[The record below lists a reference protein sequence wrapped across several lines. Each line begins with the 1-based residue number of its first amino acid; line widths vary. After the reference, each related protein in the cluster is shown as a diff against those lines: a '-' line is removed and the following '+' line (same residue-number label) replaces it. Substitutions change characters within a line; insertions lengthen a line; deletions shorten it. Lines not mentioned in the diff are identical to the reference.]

1 MGREETSG
9 LAGAWEAHNT
19 TLKAKCLKLEPDFCV
34 MHSLQAHHF
43 LQSSQGSRMGP
54 VKTNVSL
61 EF

>member
-54 VKTNVSL
+54 VKT
-61 EF
+61 